1 MKGND
6 IMSVMVLN
14 LKTIEKLGNSSL
26 IIKKVTYDSVDL
38 NRLENLL
45 KEAYH
50 LNIKSWN
57 LRYPSDIIDD
67 ADEIVF
73 YTPDF
78 NNKEKFNNE
87 CEVLKA
93 MQCLLYNIE
102 IDKPNNQEQL
112 TINLLTDI
120 INKLKNYIIN
130 SLDDYKTAQW
140 G

>member
-1 MKGND
+1 
-6 IMSVMVLN
+6 MSVMVLN
-14 LKTIEKLGNSSL
+14 LKTIEKLGNNIS

-38 NRLENLL
+38 NRWENLL
-45 KEAYH
+45 QDAYH

-73 YTPDF
+73 YAPDF
-78 NNKEKFNNE
+78 SNKEKFNNE

-102 IDKPNNQEQL
+102 IDKPNHQEQL

-120 INKLKNYIIN
+120 INKLKDYIIN

>member
-1 MKGND
+1 
-6 IMSVMVLN
+6 MSVMVLN
-14 LKTIEKLGNSSL
+14 LKTIEKLGNNIS

-38 NRLENLL
+38 NRWENLL
-45 KEAYH
+45 QDAYH

-78 NNKEKFNNE
+78 SNKEKFNNE
-87 CEVLKA
+87 CEVLKS

-102 IDKPNNQEQL
+102 IDKADHQEQL
-112 TINLLTDI
+112 TIKLLNDI
-120 INKLKNYIIN
+120 IDKLKNYIIN